1 MIGNVKRIIAWLFD
15 QDPGKIY
22 EVKEYKPKRSLN
34 ANAYFHVLVE
44 KTAEIIG
51 RSATWTK
58 NDLLADYGYID
69 QDTGPIILRD
79 DINWHEFREL
89 HLRPTSAT
97 RILDDGELYRVF
109 YIIRGTHTY
118 NSKEMARIIDGAI
131 QEAKALGIETLPPQ
145 ELERMLNRWKPKVN
159 I

>member
-34 ANAYFHVLVE
+34 ANAFFHVLCD
-44 KTAEIIG
+44 KIAEISG
-51 RSATWTK
+51 VSAQHVK
-58 NDLLADYGYID
+58 NSILCDYGQID
-69 QDTGPIILRD
+69 QDAGCIILRD
-79 DINWHEFREL
+79 DIDWREFREL

-97 RILDDGELYRVF
+97 RILDDGELYRVY
-109 YIIRGTHTY
+109 YIIRGSHTY
-118 NSKEMARIIDGAI
+118 DTRAMSRVIDGAI

-145 ELERMLNRWKPKVN
+145 ELERMLNRWKPKEN